1 MPAVPSPATRK
12 QLAKIK
18 TETEYYQHQADGI
31 RLMARMQNL
40 LLADEMGLGKSLQA
54 LTVAAIDFELGLAN
68 RVLIVAPASLKP
80 NWADEI
86 ETFTTFDYILL
97 GGQKNRQG
105 EWEDLNSPDFRA
117 DQMHLYKTLDI
128 DILIVNYEQ
137 VVSHVYELNAMKFDI
152 VIYDEAHAIKNYG
165 TDKKPVR
172 RTRAC
177 LGLRGKRHIL
187 ITGSPLLNQVNE
199 LWPLLH
205 RINPHKFPDYWRFV
219 NRYCVKGGFKGKQI
233 IGVKHRHELQ
243 AELEQVMI
251 RRLKKDVLDL
261 PDKQWVPVPVEFH
274 PKQKAM
280 YDEARHE
287 LQISRWEEDDDP
299 LTIDNALT
307 KALRLKQICGTTFTF
322 SGEDN
327 SLKLDQAVEMCKAF
341 VTPTDSLGQPTEGEP
356 IVVFSQFIDVM
367 NQMVAR
373 LEKEGVP
380 VMLMNG
386 VTHPNPLTRKD
397 FVKEWEAKK
406 VPHVIVCGLQVAG
419 VGLNMTAAKRCIF
432 LDKLWVP
439 KLNEQAEDRL
449 HRIGADLT
457 QPIQIFHIYVRNS
470 IEGRIEAILKKK
482 RKLFDSLVEE
492 SDWKKALYQA
502 LIEDEMEAMAA

>member
-1 MPAVPSPATRK
+1 MAVPSPAARK
-12 QLAKIK
+12 SLVKIK
-18 TETEYYQHQADGI
+18 DETEYYQHQADGI
-31 RLMARMQNL
+31 RLMARMQNF

-54 LTVAAIDFELGLAN
+54 LTVAAVDFELGLAR
-68 RVLIVAPASLKP
+68 RVLIVAPASLKA

-86 ETFTTFDYILL
+86 ETFTKFDYILL
-97 GGQKNRQG
+97 GGQRNRQG
-105 EWEDLNSPDFRA
+105 EWEEINTPDFRSTQLRLFKQLGV
-117 DQMHLYKTLDI
+117 DV
-128 DILIVNYEQ
+128 LIVNYEQ
-137 VVSHVYELNAMKFDI
+137 VVKHIYELNAMNFDI

-177 LGLRGKRHIL
+177 LGLKGKRHIL

-199 LWPLLH
+199 LWTLLH
-205 RINPHKFPDYWRFV
+205 RINPTKFPDYWRFV
-219 NRYCVKGGFKGKQI
+219 NRYCVKGGYMNKQI
-233 IGVKHRHELQ
+233 VGVKHRHELQ

-261 PDKQWVPVPVEFH
+261 PDKRWIPVPVEFH
-274 PKQKAM
+274 PKQKIM
-280 YDEARHE
+280 YDEARNE
-287 LQISRWEEDDDP
+287 LQISRWEDDP
-299 LTIDNALT
+299 DPLAIDNALT
-307 KALRLKQICGTTFTF
+307 KALRLKQICGTTLTF
-322 SGEDN
+322 SEEDN
-327 SLKLDQAVEMCKAF
+327 SYKLDQATEMCKAF
-341 VTPTDSLGQPTEGEP
+341 VTPTDELGQRTKGEP
-356 IVVFSQFIDVM
+356 IVVFSQFIDVQ
-367 NQMVAR
+367 NALCER

-380 VMLMNG
+380 YLLMNG
-386 VTHPNPLTRKD
+386 QTHPNPLTRVD
-397 FVKEWEAKK
+397 YVKWWGNLDT
-406 VPHVIVCGLQVAG
+406 PHVLICGLQIAG

-449 HRIGADLT
+449 HRIGADKT
-457 QPIQIFHIYVRNS
+457 QPIQIFHIFVRNS

-502 LIEDEMEAMAA
+502 LVEDEMEAMAA